1 MTTISVR
8 WRWRLPHISFLCQE
22 SGENCCAGLDEE
34 LSTPAKQRLIVVKD
48 DILAVQGWMRS

>member
-8 WRWRLPHISFLCQE
+8 WRWRLPHISFLYQE

-34 LSTPAKQRLIVVKD
+34 LSTLAKQRLIVFKD
-48 DILAVQGWMRS
+48 DILVVQGWMRS